1 MERGVAERLLNRPVE
16 REAHRRAAERHRPKV
31 IIIGGGF
38 GGHKA
43 AQRLKHA
50 NVDITLIDR
59 SNHHT
64 FQPLL
69 YQVATATLAPS
80 DIAVPIRWLFRHQPN
95 VEVLMAEVTRI
106 DLNAKSVELDN
117 GFSILYYDFLVIAS
131 GSRHS
136 YFGHPE
142 WESIAPGLKSI
153 DDARV
158 IRNRYLSAF
167 EAAERTEDPS
177 ERQSLMT
184 FVIVGGGPTGCEL
197 AGIIAPVSR
206 KALRREFHHIDT
218 RQTKVILLEGTDRIL
233 PGFADSLAKH
243 ALNDLKKLGVDVR
256 LGQRVTKVTPDA
268 VYVGDD
274 RIPTRNV
281 FWAAGNESSSLGRD
295 LGVPLDRQGHVVV
308 DRDLSVPGHP
318 EVFVVGDLSIAM
330 RNDGKTPVPG
340 VAPAAQQSG
349 WHAGG
354 NIVATLAGR
363 PRKPFRY
370 FNKGEL
376 ATLGRHKAI
385 ADFGFIKV
393 TGFLAWYLWL
403 FVHIMYL
410 AGFRNRLSVLIEW
423 AYAYFT
429 YQRGSRLISRS
440 AGPIDLPVNTSVA
453 SASRVV

>member
-1 MERGVAERLLNRPVE
+1 MARP
-16 REAHRRAAERHRPKV
+16 RV

-50 NVDITLIDR
+50 DVDITLIDR

-80 DIAVPIRWLFRHQPN
+80 DIAIPIRWLFRHQRN

-106 DLNAKSVELDN
+106 DINARCVVLDD
-117 GFSILYYDFLVIAS
+117 GFSSLPYDYLVIAS

-142 WESIAPGLKSI
+142 WEAIAPGLKSL
-153 DDARV
+153 DDARA
-158 IRNRYLSAF
+158 IRNRYLSAY
-167 EAAERTEDPS
+167 EAAERTEDP
-177 ERQSLMT
+177 EEKQSLMT

-197 AGIIAPVSR
+197 AGMIAPVSR
-206 KALRREFHHIDT
+206 KAFRQEFRRIDT
-218 RQTKVILLEGTDRIL
+218 AKTKVILLEGTHRIL
-233 PGFADSLAKH
+233 PGFPESLAQH
-243 ALNDLKKLGVDVR
+243 ALNDLRKLGVEVR
-256 LGQRVTKVTPDA
+256 LGALVTGVTPDS
-268 VYVGDD
+268 VYVGSE

-281 FWAAGNESSSLGRD
+281 FWAAGNESSRLGRD

-308 DRDLSVPGHP
+308 EPDLSIPSHP
-318 EVFVVGDLSIAM
+318 EVFVVGDLAISM
-330 RNDGKTPVPG
+330 KDDGTTPVPG
-340 VAPAAQQSG
+340 VAPAAQQGG

-370 FNKGEL
+370 LNKGDL
-376 ATLGRHKAI
+376 ATIGRHKAI
-385 ADFGFIKV
+385 ANFGFVKV

-429 YQRGSRLISRS
+429 YQRGSRIISRS
-440 AGPIDLPVNTSVA
+440 AGPIDMPVNASVA
-453 SASRVV
+453 TASRVV

>member
-1 MERGVAERLLNRPVE
+1 VSRP
-16 REAHRRAAERHRPKV
+16 RV
-31 IIIGGGF
+31 IVIGGGF

-43 AQRLKHA
+43 AERLKHA
-50 NVDITLIDR
+50 DVDITLIDR

-80 DIAVPIRWLFRHQPN
+80 DIATPIRWLFRHQRN
-95 VEVLMAEVTRI
+95 VEVLMAEVTHI
-106 DLNAKSVELDN
+106 DVNAKYVVLDD
-117 GFSILYYDFLVIAS
+117 GFSSMPYDYLVVAT

-142 WESIAPGLKSI
+142 WEATAPGLKSL

-158 IRNRYLSAF
+158 VRNRYLSAF
-167 EAAERTEDPS
+167 EAAERTDDPD
-177 ERQSLMT
+177 ERQALMT

-206 KALRREFHHIDT
+206 RAFRREFRNIDT
-218 RQTKVILLEGTDRIL
+218 AKTKVILLEGTHRIL
-233 PGFADSLAKH
+233 PGFPDSLANH
-243 ALNDLKKLGVDVR
+243 ALKDLQNLGVDIR
-256 LGQRVTKVTPDA
+256 LGELVTKVTPEA
-268 VYVGDD
+268 VYVGNE

-281 FWAAGNESSSLGRD
+281 FWAAGNEASKIGRD
-295 LGVPLDRQGHVVV
+295 LGVPLDRQGRVIVE
-308 DRDLSVPGHP
+308 RDLSIPGHP
-318 EVFVVGDLSIAM
+318 EVFVVGDLSISTKD
-330 RNDGKTPVPG
+330 DGKTPVPG
-340 VAPAAQQSG
+340 VAPAAMQSG
-349 WHAGG
+349 WLAGG
-354 NIVATLAGR
+354 NIIASLEGR
-363 PRKPFRY
+363 PRKTFHY
-370 FNKGEL
+370 WNKGDL

-385 ADFGFIKV
+385 ANFGFIRV

-429 YQRGSRLISRS
+429 YQRGSRIISRS
-440 AGPIDLPVNTSVA
+440 AGPIDMPVSATVA
-453 SASRVV
+453 SKSRAAVS

>member
-1 MERGVAERLLNRPVE
+1 MSRPRV
-16 REAHRRAAERHRPKV
+16 V
-31 IIIGGGF
+31 VIGGGF
-38 GGHKA
+38 GGWKA
-43 AQRLKHA
+43 ARRLKRA
-50 NVDITLIDR
+50 DVDITLIDR

-80 DIAVPIRWLFRHQPN
+80 DIATPIRWMFRHQKN
-95 VEVLMAEVTRI
+95 IEVLMAEVTRI
-106 DLNAKSVELDN
+106 DLAAKTVEVDH
-117 GFSILYYDFLVIAS
+117 GFSTIPYDFLVLAT

-142 WESIAPGLKSI
+142 WEAIAPGLKSL

-167 EAAERTEDPS
+167 EAAERTDDPA

-206 KALRREFHHIDT
+206 KAFRREFHNIDT

-233 PGFADSLAKH
+233 PGFPDSLWKH
-243 ALNDLKKLGVDVR
+243 ALHDLRQLGVDVR
-256 LGQRVTKVTPDA
+256 LGERVTKVTPEA
-268 VYVGDD
+268 VYVGDE

-281 FWAAGNESSSLGRD
+281 FWAAGNEASHLGKD
-295 LGVPLDRQGHVVV
+295 MGVPVDRQGRVEVLP
-308 DRDLSVPGHP
+308 DLSVPGHP
-318 EVFVVGDLSIAM
+318 EVFVVGDLAISM
-330 RNDGKTPVPG
+330 KDDKKTPVPG
-340 VAPAAQQSG
+340 VAPAAMQSG
-349 WHAGG
+349 WLAGG
-354 NIVATLAGR
+354 NILASLAGR
-363 PRKPFRY
+363 PRKPFHY
-370 FNKGEL
+370 FNKGDL

-385 ADFGFIKV
+385 ANFGFLRV

-429 YQRGSRLISRS
+429 YERGSRIISRS
-440 AGPIDLPVNTSVA
+440 AGPIDQPVRAEPINTRVA

>member
-1 MERGVAERLLNRPVE
+1 MERGEAERLVN
-16 REAHRRAAERHRPKV
+16 RRAAERHRPKV

-50 NVDITLIDR
+50 DVDITLIDR
-59 SNHHT
+59 SNVHT

-80 DIAVPIRWLFRHQPN
+80 DIATPIRWILRHQRN
-95 VEVLMAEVTRI
+95 VEVLMGEVTHI
-106 DLNAKSVELDN
+106 DIDAKCVVLDN
-117 GFSILYYDFLVIAS
+117 GFSSMPYDYLVVAT
-131 GSRHS
+131 GARHS

-142 WESIAPGLKSI
+142 WEAIAPGLKSL

-167 EAAERTEDPS
+167 EAAERTEDPD

-206 KALRREFHHIDT
+206 KALRQEFHNIDT
-218 RQTKVILLEGTDRIL
+218 AKTKVILLEGTHRIL
-233 PGFADSLAKH
+233 PSFPEKLANH
-243 ALNDLKKLGVDVR
+243 ALNDLRKLGVDVR
-256 LGQRVTKVTPDA
+256 LGELVTKVTPEA
-268 VYVGDD
+268 VYVGNE

-281 FWAAGNESSSLGRD
+281 FWAAGNESSYLGRD
-295 LGVPLDRQGHVVV
+295 LGVPLDRQNRVIVEP
-308 DRDLSVPGHP
+308 DLSIPGHP
-318 EVFVVGDLSIAM
+318 EVFVVGDLAISM
-330 RNDGKTPVPG
+330 KDDGKTPVPW
-340 VAPAAQQSG
+340 VAPAAMQGG
-349 WHAGG
+349 WLAGG
-354 NIVATLAGR
+354 NIIATVKGR
-363 PRKPFRY
+363 PRKPFHY
-370 FNKGEL
+370 WNKGDL

-385 ADFGFIKV
+385 ANFGFFHV
-393 TGFLAWYLWL
+393 TGFLAWYFWL

-429 YQRGSRLISRS
+429 YQRGSRIISRS
-440 AGPIDLPVNTSVA
+440 AGPIDMPVA
-453 SASRVV
+453 SGVASKSRVAVS

>member
-1 MERGVAERLLNRPVE
+1 MARP
-16 REAHRRAAERHRPKV
+16 RV

-80 DIAVPIRWLFRHQPN
+80 DIAIPIRWLFRRQPN

-106 DLNAKSVELDN
+106 DLNAKCVELDN
-117 GFSILYYDFLVIAS
+117 GFSELQYDFLVIAT

-142 WESIAPGLKSI
+142 WEAIAPGLKSL

-167 EAAERTEDPS
+167 EAAERTEDP
-177 ERQSLMT
+177 EARQALMT

-206 KALRREFHHIDT
+206 KALRREFHRIDT
-218 RQTKVILLEGTDRIL
+218 RQTKVILLEGTHRIL
-233 PGFADSLAKH
+233 PGFPESLAKH
-243 ALNDLKKLGVDVR
+243 ALNDLRKLGVDVR
-256 LGQRVTKVTPDA
+256 LGELVTQVTPEA
-268 VYVGDD
+268 VYVGDE

-281 FWAAGNESSSLGRD
+281 FWAAGNESSRLGRD
-295 LGVPLDRQGHVVV
+295 LGVPLDRQGRVAVE
-308 DRDLSVPGHP
+308 RDLSVPGHP
-318 EVFVVGDLSIAM
+318 EVFVVGDLAILM
-330 RNDGKTPVPG
+330 KDDGKTPVPW
-340 VAPAAQQSG
+340 VAPAAQQGG

-354 NIVATLAGR
+354 NIMATLAGR
-363 PRKPFRY
+363 PRKPFHY
-370 FNKGEL
+370 WNKGDL
-376 ATLGRHKAI
+376 ATIGRHKAI
-385 ADFGFIKV
+385 ADFGFIRV

-429 YQRGSRLISRS
+429 YQRGCRIISRS
-440 AGPIDLPVNTSVA
+440 AGPIDMPVKPVNTSVA
-453 SASRVV
+453 TASRVV